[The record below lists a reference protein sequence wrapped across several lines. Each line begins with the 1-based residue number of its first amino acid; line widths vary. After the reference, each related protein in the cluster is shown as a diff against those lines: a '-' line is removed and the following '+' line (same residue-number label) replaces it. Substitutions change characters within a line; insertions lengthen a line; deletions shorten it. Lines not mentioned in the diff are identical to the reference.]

1 VLGPVL
7 PSEQQ
12 VSPTM
17 LKKVLIAN
25 RGEIAV
31 RVIRACREL
40 GIATVAVFSEVDRG
54 ALHVRLA
61 DEAYCIGPAP
71 ASESYLNITSIL
83 DAARRSGADA
93 VHPGYGFLSEQP
105 RFSRACLDA
114 GLIFVGP
121 GPEAQE
127 RLGDKLAARRAA
139 AAARVPIAP
148 GALEPVPDVMAAQRL
163 AAELGYPVMLKA
175 AGGGGG
181 KGMRLVHSPDEL
193 PLVWH
198 TAQGEAR
205 SAFGD
210 PTLYLEKAIPEPRHV
225 EVQIL
230 ADLHGRVVALGEREC
245 SVQRRHQKVIEEAPS
260 PAVTPELRRAL
271 CEAAVTVARLAGY
284 TSAGTVEFLLDSTG
298 HFYFL
303 EMNARLQVEHPVT
316 ELVTG
321 IDIVKWQLRIAAGEP
336 LSFRQEDVMMRGA
349 AIEARIYAE
358 DPLNGFVPSTGTIE
372 ALREPAGPGVR
383 VDSACYLGM
392 EVPVYYDPL
401 LAKLICWGEDRAE
414 ALARLRRALDEYL
427 IAGVDTTLPF
437 HRFAVRNEAFLAGQL
452 STAFVEREW
461 LPYLEQRARAADR
474 QAAQLAAVGAVLAA
488 RRRTPVS
495 SGMPNGVPQTSS
507 RWKLAGRIEA
517 LEGR

>member
-1 VLGPVL
+1 
-7 PSEQQ
+7 
-12 VSPTM
+12 M
-17 LKKVLIAN
+17 LRKLLIAN

-71 ASESYLNITSIL
+71 ASESYLNIATIL

-105 RFSRACLDA
+105 RFSQACLDA

-121 GPEAQE
+121 GPQAQG

-139 AAARVPIAP
+139 AAAGVPIAP
-148 GALEPVPDVMAAQRL
+148 GTLEPVPDVTAAQRL

-181 KGMRLVHSPDEL
+181 KGMRLVQSPDEL

-245 SVQRRHQKVIEEAPS
+245 TVQRRHQKVIEEAPS

-271 CEAAVTVARLAGY
+271 CDAAVTVARLAGY
-284 TSAGTVEFLLDSTG
+284 TSAGTVEFLLDSAG
-298 HFYFL
+298 RFYFL

-316 ELVTG
+316 EMVTG
-321 IDIVKWQLRIAAGEP
+321 IDIVKWQIRIAAGEP
-336 LSFRQEDVMMRGA
+336 LGIREEDVMLRGG

-372 ALREPAGPGVR
+372 VLREPAGPGVR
-383 VDSACYLGM
+383 VDSACFPGM
-392 EVPVYYDPL
+392 DVPVYYDPL

-427 IAGVDTTLPF
+427 IAGVSTTLPF
-437 HRFAVRNEAFLAGQL
+437 HRFAVRNAAFLAGRL
-452 STAFVEREW
+452 STTFIEREW
-461 LPYLEQRARAADR
+461 LPYLEQRGREVDH
-474 QAAQLAAVGAVLAA
+474 QAVRLAAVGAALAA
-488 RRRTPVS
+488 RRRAPVS
-495 SGMPNGVPQTSS
+495 SGTPNGVPQTGS
-507 RWKLAGRIEA
+507 RWRLAGRIEA
-517 LEGR
+517 MAGR

>member
-1 VLGPVL
+1 
-7 PSEQQ
+7 
-12 VSPTM
+12 M